1 MSDHRELYLKIH
13 NTHKRQIFISVP
25 PARFEPTISAGER
38 SQTYALDLAA
48 KGTGNFMDFRILI
61 F

>member
-1 MSDHRELYLKIH
+1 MTGYRDLYLTIH
-13 NTHKRQIFISVP
+13 NTHKRQISRPVP
-25 PARFEPTISAGER
+25 PAGFKPTISAGQR

-48 KGTGNFMDFRILI
+48 KGTGNFMGFRILI